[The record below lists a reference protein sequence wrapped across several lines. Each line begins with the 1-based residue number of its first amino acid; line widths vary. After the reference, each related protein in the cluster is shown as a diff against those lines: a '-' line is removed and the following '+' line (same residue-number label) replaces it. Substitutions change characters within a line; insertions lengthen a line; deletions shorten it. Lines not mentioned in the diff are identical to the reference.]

1 MMHHNEGANE
11 KHGKVELFWEGDIQ
25 THMKEPLR
33 KLREVWDI
41 LL

>member
-25 THMKEPLR
+25 GNPHERTSS
-33 KLREVWDI
+33 EVARGMG
-41 LL
+41 